1 MLIFRLLQ
9 ESKLVKTLDVK
20 DLLDTDSTGCSSK
33 SCFLYA
39 RCVATL
45 PDTSLPCEDV
55 YHVFAPF
62 KNLQL
67 GRGSITVSSVA
78 QVTSSAS
85 DEIEELRFNVQIQS
99 TDFVALFV
107 ELDVPNV
114 RGFWDLNS
122 FMMLANDTKVIQFT
136 QLREPNVEALTV
148 EQLKQTVS
156 VNWLQKIY
164 ESTSSYYLRGM
175 K

>member
-1 MLIFRLLQ
+1 MQ
-9 ESKLVKTLDVK
+9 SLDVK
-20 DLLDTDSTGCSSK
+20 DLLDTDSTDCSSE

-45 PDTSLPCEDV
+45 SGSSLPCEDV
-55 YHVFAPF
+55 YHVFAPY
-62 KNLQL
+62 KSLHL
-67 GRGSITVSSVA
+67 GTGSIVVSSVD
-78 QVTSSAS
+78 QVISSTI
-85 DEIEELRFNVQIQS
+85 DESEELLFNVQIQS
-99 TDFVALFV
+99 TGFVALFV

-136 QLREPNVEALTV
+136 QLREPSVKALTV
-148 EQLKQTVS
+148 DELKQTVR

-164 ESTSSYYLRGM
+164 ESGSSHEATAIA
-175 K
+175 